1 MYMCEMQAAPH
12 PTNPKLEYSMRAGN
26 VCHDGRE
33 FISMLCPLPELSF
46 LCIHGVILDELCLLQ
61 WAV

>member
-1 MYMCEMQAAPH
+1 MYMCEIQAAPH

-33 FISMLCPLPELSF
+33 FISMLCPSQELSF
-46 LCIHGVILDELCLLQ
+46 LCIHGVILL
-61 WAV
+61 